1 MELLSNADREENQL
15 MKSSR
20 QIAILEIISD
30 KAVETQEDLAD
41 ELRRRG
47 FQVTQATVSRD
58 IKELRL
64 VKTMTQSGS
73 YQYATADRT
82 DNGLNERLIRMFS
95 DTVVS
100 MSSAYNQIVI
110 RTLSASANVAAETI
124 DSLQWPEILGT
135 IAGDN
140 TILMIVRSVDEVKP
154 VMERINALIH

>member
-1 MELLSNADREENQL
+1 

-20 QIAILEIISD
+20 QIAILEIINDQS
-30 KAVETQEDLAD
+30 VETQEDLAD
-41 ELRRRG
+41 RLKAHG

-64 VKTMTQSGS
+64 VKVLSPDGA
-73 YQYATADRT
+73 YRYATADKT
-82 DNGLNERLIRMFS
+82 ENGINDRLIRMFS

-100 MSSAYNQIVI
+100 MTSAYNQII
-110 RTLSASANVAAETI
+110 IKTISASANIAAETI

-140 TILMIVRSVDEVKP
+140 TILMIVRSVDDVKP
-154 VMERINALIH
+154 IMERLNALLH